1 MAVLV
6 RIPVVIF
13 GYLVACM
20 AASFVLTIGTLMPQ
34 WDEMV
39 DAGMQSGALWPVI
52 GLGTA
57 VIAMVAMLPAML
69 VIVIAEGFA
78 LRSVILYA
86 GLGAVLALFLLY
98 GLNLAG
104 YMAETDDGAFMAHE
118 REVMAASGIAAGLA
132 YWVVAGRKA
141 GCWQSPP

>member
-1 MAVLV
+1 MSVLV

-13 GYLVACM
+13 GYLVACS
-20 AASFVLTIGTLMPQ
+20 AASFVLTVGTLMPQ
-34 WDEMV
+34 WDDMV
-39 DAGMQSGALWPVI
+39 DAGVQSGALWPVI

-78 LRSVILYA
+78 LRSVVFYA

-104 YMAETDDGAFMAHE
+104 YTAETDSGAFLAHE

-132 YWVVAGRKA
+132 YWLIAGRNA
-141 GCWQSPP
+141 GSWQSAP